1 MPLFIFISLYKQKML
16 KGESCLQTNEN
27 EILDQ
32 EWIDL
37 LAEALDMNINIQEIV
52 NFLKHANQGSQN

>member
-1 MPLFIFISLYKQKML
+1 M
-16 KGESCLQTNEN
+16 QTNEN

-37 LAEALDMNINIQEIV
+37 LVEALDMNINIQEIV
-52 NFLKHANQGSQN
+52 NFLKHANQRS